1 MVLCLSWFGKTF
13 PEDFLQGTVSQRT
26 IPFDVMLLKL
36 GKLKSMGTKTKKTKT
51 NKQTKKQKTPKQTIQ
66 YSGTTIKGVT
76 YK

>member
-1 MVLCLSWFGKTF
+1 
-13 PEDFLQGTVSQRT
+13 
-26 IPFDVMLLKL
+26 
-36 GKLKSMGTKTKKTKT
+36 MGTKTKKTKT